1 MIGLSIP
8 MMRGRV
14 SPNKWYGFRNGATLE
29 NLDIWYPANAY
40 AGKLLCVT
48 GVITTVAAVACA
60 FILGISEDAY
70 ALAVTVIMLGS
81 LFATL
86 FLSVRYANSLVN
98 GE

>member
-1 MIGLSIP
+1 MLIIVFVITGLLMIGLSIP

-40 AGKLLCVT
+40 A
-48 GVITTVAAVACA
+48 
-60 FILGISEDAY
+60 
-70 ALAVTVIMLGS
+70 LAVTVIMLGS
-81 LFATL
+81 LFTTL